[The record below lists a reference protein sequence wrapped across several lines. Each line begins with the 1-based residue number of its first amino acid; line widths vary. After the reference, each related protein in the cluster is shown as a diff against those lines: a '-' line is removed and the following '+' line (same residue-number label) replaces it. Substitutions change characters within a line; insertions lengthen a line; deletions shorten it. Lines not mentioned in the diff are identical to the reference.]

1 MDYAGKRGRPS
12 ESRSQ
17 MGRGQRPST
26 QAEALVQM
34 GAGQATGASG
44 SRGDAMTQ
52 WCGAG
57 EGRGPLWPHL
67 FALEMRTKAKSRE

>member
-1 MDYAGKRGRPS
+1 MQVKGGDRLNQGPGQGEGRS
-12 ESRSQ
+12 
-17 MGRGQRPST
+17 ST

-67 FALEMRTKAKSRE
+67 FDLEMRTKAKSRE